1 MGIFSFKKVI
11 FYILTKMNGL
21 KLFTKNSRISSSFA
35 RRMYSSGYNFG
46 GGNQFDNNNNNN
58 NYNNN
63 NNNQQ
68 NNNYNNQNNNTQ
80 NYQNNY
86 NNNDNNQKKIGT
98 LGRPIGSLNR
108 VTL

>member
-1 MGIFSFKKVI
+1 MG
-11 FYILTKMNGL
+11 
-21 KLFTKNSRISSSFA
+21 A

-58 NYNNN
+58 NYNNNNN

-108 VTL
+108 VTLLGNVGLDPYVKEWDNGTKFVSFSVA